1 MRLRMLTAAG
11 LMAMV
16 ATIAVPVLAQQ
27 VTTESVDG
35 IRNFR
40 RLETTIA
47 CAGAIT
53 AESVPE
59 IKKFGFVS
67 IINLRLA
74 SEPGA
79 EVKKEAAAA
88 EAAGLRYFHI
98 PFSGQSPD
106 PAVAGQFLDAIS
118 SAGAEPAFVHCAGG
132 NRAAVMW
139 MIKRIA
145 IDHWEVDRAVA
156 EAEALGM
163 TSETLR
169 AFAIQYAQANHRF

>member
-74 SEPGA
+74 SEPGGGGR
-79 EVKKEAAAA
+79 E
-88 EAAGLRYFHI
+88 R
-98 PFSGQSPD
+98 SGGCGSGGPSLL
-106 PAVAGQFLDAIS
+106 PHPVLWAVA
-118 SAGAEPAFVHCAGG
+118 
-132 NRAAVMW
+132 
-139 MIKRIA
+139 
-145 IDHWEVDRAVA
+145 
-156 EAEALGM
+156 
-163 TSETLR
+163 
-169 AFAIQYAQANHRF
+169 